1 MHVTDIVERGV
12 SMKSSIFR
20 GLAGVLLALVLAPSG
35 ASAQEHPD
43 SRVLPQREQQVA
55 ARTPAGA
62 HPLAAIA
69 GSWSGGG
76 LIVLTNDIQ
85 ERLRCRAN
93 HTFTA
98 GNNSLALSIRCASDN
113 YKFELS
119 SNVVERGGQ
128 ISGHWREASYN
139 VSGNISGRVSGN
151 RVTLG
156 IEAPADVRIV
166 RGELRVDTDEKSPS
180 ARVAGAFHHATD
192 AAAASVPHLAK

>member
-1 MHVTDIVERGV
+1 
-12 SMKSSIFR
+12 MKSSVIR
-20 GLAGVLLALVLAPSG
+20 GVAGVLMALGLAPSG

-43 SRVLPQREQQVA
+43 GRVLPQREQQVA

-62 HPLAAIA
+62 HPLAALA

-128 ISGHWREASYN
+128 ISGQWREASYK
-139 VSGNISGRVSGN
+139 VSGAISGRVSGN
-151 RVTLG
+151 RVTATARSESLTTAISVTTTG
-156 IEAPADVRIV
+156 NEQQVSITPERTYLISVQIAMT
-166 RGELRVDTDEKSPS
+166 RGR
-180 ARVAGAFHHATD
+180 
-192 AAAASVPHLAK
+192 

>member
-1 MHVTDIVERGV
+1 MNVTDIRAWGV
-12 SMKSSIFR
+12 GMKSSIIR
-20 GLAGVLLALVLAPSG
+20 GVTGLLLALAPW
-35 ASAQEHPD
+35 AAAAQEHPD
-43 SRVLPQREQQVA
+43 SRVVPQREQQVA

-93 HTFTA
+93 HTFTP
-98 GNNSLALSIRCASDN
+98 GNNSLSLTIRCASDN

-139 VSGNISGRVSGN
+139 VSGTISGRVSGN
-151 RVTLG
+151 RVTATAQG
-156 IEAPADVRIV
+156 DKFTTAISV
-166 RGELRVDTDEKSPS
+166 TTS
-180 ARVAGAFHHATD
+180 ANEQQVSITPERTYLI
-192 AAAASVPHLAK
+192 SVQIAMTRAR